1 MIVRKRPLVAIDA
14 RMVEASGIGT
24 YLRALLSGLPE
35 AAGGTDPFV
44 AIGRP
49 ELLRSWSF
57 PVISATAPIYGLR
70 EQWQVARAFVRS
82 RASLLFVPHYNA
94 SALAATRSVV
104 TVHDL
109 IHLKFPQF
117 LPSRLALTYARLLLK
132 EVVPRARAILTVSE
146 NSKRDLVEML
156 GIPATKITVTYLAA
170 ADAFHPRTDDE
181 VRPVLERLG
190 LNPGYLLYVGN
201 LKEFKNVPFLV
212 DTYAG
217 LRVRNA
223 DLPPLVLVGRNFIS
237 GFEARIRTAPGV
249 IWLSAVR
256 SEDLPFL
263 YCGARAFIFPSLY
276 EGFGLPPLEAMASGT
291 PVICSDRASLREV
304 VGDAVILFDPE
315 SRHELSAAL
324 ARILRDQG
332 LRERL
337 RGAGLDR
344 TRLFHWKRTAELTW
358 RVISELA

>member
-1 MIVRKRPLVAIDA
+1 MRKRLLVAIDA
-14 RMVEASGIGT
+14 RMVEASGIGS
-24 YLRALLSGLPE
+24 YVRGLLSGLPE
-35 AAGGTDPFV
+35 EAGGTDRFV
-44 AIGRP
+44 AIGSP
-49 ELLRSWSF
+49 ELLRSWSI

-70 EQWQVARAFVRS
+70 EQWQVARAFARS
-82 RASLLFVPHYNA
+82 RAPLLFVPHYNVPVRA
-94 SALAATRSVV
+94 VTRSLV

-117 LPSRLALTYARLLLK
+117 LPSRLALTYARFLLG

-156 GIPATKITVTYLAA
+156 GIPAAKITVTYSAA
-170 ADAFHPRTDDE
+170 GEGFRPRTDDE
-181 VRPVLERLG
+181 VRPVLERWG
-190 LNPGYLLYVGN
+190 LDPGYLLYVGN

-212 DTYAG
+212 DAYAE
-217 LRVRNA
+217 LRGTTA
-223 DLPPLVLVGRNFIS
+223 DLPPLVLVGRNFIP
-237 GFEARIRTAPGV
+237 GFDARLRTAPGV

-263 YCGARAFIFPSLY
+263 YCGATAFLYPSLY

-291 PVICSDRASLREV
+291 PVICSNRGSLPEV
-304 VGDAVILFDPE
+304 VGEAVILFDPE
-315 SRHELSAAL
+315 SRSELGAAVE
-324 ARILRDQG
+324 RILRDQG

-344 TRLFHWKRTAELTW
+344 AGIFNWKRTAGLTW
-358 RVISELA
+358 RVMSELV